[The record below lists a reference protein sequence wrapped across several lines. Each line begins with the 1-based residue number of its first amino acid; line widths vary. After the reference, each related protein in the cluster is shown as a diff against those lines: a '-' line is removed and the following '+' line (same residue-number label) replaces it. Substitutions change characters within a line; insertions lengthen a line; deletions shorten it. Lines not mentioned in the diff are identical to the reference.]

1 MKRSLLLLMILIG
14 FNIYSQKLKCKDF
27 KQGTFIIPNDK
38 TLPISFKII
47 RNGNSQIEISI
58 KTLNKK
64 DLQVNG
70 KICL

>member
-1 MKRSLLLLMILIG
+1 MKRPLLLLIILIG
-14 FNIYSQKLKCKDF
+14 LNIYSQKLKYKDF

-47 RNGNSQIEISI
+47 RNGNSQNEIST